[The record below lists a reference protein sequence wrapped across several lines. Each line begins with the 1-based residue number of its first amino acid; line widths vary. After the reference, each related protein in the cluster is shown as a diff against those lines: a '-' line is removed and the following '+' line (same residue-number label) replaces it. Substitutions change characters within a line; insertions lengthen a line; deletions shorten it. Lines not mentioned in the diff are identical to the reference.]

1 MILALWLAAA
11 WADPYRSPFPET
23 WTHGPSVYAGHFDRA
38 PVPNWTVQ
46 LPGKPI
52 NAASHTE
59 RTRPVF
65 LGDTILIGSAGG
77 DGLYQL
83 DRRNGSLIREFKAA
97 ASVESEAVVVGDKVI
112 FADTGGHTW
121 CYKLDGTLVWDHDSA
136 APVLAPPT
144 VDDGYV
150 FVANVDDLVVALHA
164 EDGSLAWRYEQPVD
178 ITRRAELALYA
189 APRLTRAGADLVAGF
204 SDGTLVAFAPTTGD
218 VRWQSR
224 VGTGR
229 YPDLV
234 ATPTPYQG
242 LLFVSG
248 YDEPLVA
255 LDLVTHK
262 SIWEAPHGAAAS
274 AVVLGD
280 GDDATLLH
288 PGTDGVLRAMSVL
301 TGLERW
307 TWDAADDGALS
318 MPVITPAGILVAS
331 SEGTV
336 TLIDPANGLETWGFH
351 SSVNLDGVT
360 SAPVVDGRQLLFVT
374 NAGFLYS
381 MLTPIGPMSAVTHV
395 KPRKAPELRSVMR
408 PPTATPSALP
418 VTPDPEAN

>member
-11 WADPYRSPFPET
+11 WADPYRSPFKDP
-23 WTHGPSVYAGHFDRA
+23 WTAPPATYPGTFDRA
-38 PVPNWTVQ
+38 PVPHWVVQ

-59 RTRPVF
+59 RTRPVIH
-65 LGDTILIGSAGG
+65 GGTILVGSAGG
-77 DGLYQL
+77 DALYQL
-83 DRRNGSLIREFKAA
+83 DRRNGSVIRKFPAA
-97 ASVESEAVVVGDKVI
+97 ASVESEAVVVGDRVY

-121 CYKLDGTLVWDHDSA
+121 CYGLDGKLVWDHDSA

-144 VDDGYV
+144 VDGGYV
-150 FVANVDDLVVALHA
+150 FVANVDDLVVALNA
-164 EDGSLAWRYEQPVD
+164 EDGALVWRFQQPSDVS
-178 ITRRAELALYA
+178 RRAELALYA
-189 APRLTRAGADLVAGF
+189 APRLVRVGDDLVAGF
-204 SDGTLVAFAPTTGD
+204 SDGGLVAFAPSTGD
-218 VRWQSR
+218 VRWQVR

-234 ATPTPYQG
+234 ATPTPYKE

-255 LDLVTHK
+255 LDLAERK
-262 SIWEAPHGAAAS
+262 SIWEAPYGAASS
-274 AVVLGD
+274 AVVQGD
-280 GDDATLLH
+280 GDAAMLLH
-288 PGTDGVLRAMSVL
+288 PGTDGILRAMAVQ

-307 TWDAADDGALS
+307 TWDAGDDGALS
-318 MPVITPAGILVAS
+318 MPVITPAGVLVAS

-336 TLIDPANGLETWGFH
+336 TLVDPANGLESWGFH

-374 NAGFLYS
+374 NAGFLHS
-381 MLTPIGPMSAVTHV
+381 MITPLGPLPPVTHV
-395 KPRKAPELRSVMR
+395 KPRKAATPRSVSR
-408 PPTATPSALP
+408 PLDTTATVPNP
-418 VTPDPEAN
+418 TGPDPR